1 MNIAIIDDSEL
12 ISQMISKSVKPYG
25 YIPQV
30 IKSKNVKNGDFV
42 SSKFKMLVIN
52 SNLLNR
58 SQLDLIAE
66 IRRINKEIAILGVV
80 KSKNANDKICI
91 YESGADDVIN
101 FPFLIKE
108 FLIRIEN
115 LMSRKGTR
123 KDKIYTLDK
132 IFINTGEK
140 SVKYDDEEIDL
151 RRKEYSILEYLA
163 RNQGRTV
170 SRNELL
176 DNIWDYTKITESNT
190 IDVHISNIR
199 KKLSNNKIIKTIH
212 GFGYR
217 IDKKK
222 A

>member
-30 IKSKNVKNGDFV
+30 IKSKNVKNEDFV
-42 SSKFKMLVIN
+42 SNKFKLLVIN
-52 SNLLNR
+52 SSLLHKF
-58 SQLDLIAE
+58 QTDLIKE
-66 IRRINKEIAILGVV
+66 IRRINKEIAILGVI
-80 KSKNANDKICI
+80 KSKNVNDKICV

-115 LMSRKGTR
+115 IMSRKGSR
-123 KDKIYTLDK
+123 KDKVYNLDK

-140 SVKYDDEEIDL
+140 SVKYEDEEIDL

-190 IDVHISNIR
+190 IDVHISNLR
-199 KKLSNNKIIKTIH
+199 KKLSNGKIIKTVH

-222 A
+222 V